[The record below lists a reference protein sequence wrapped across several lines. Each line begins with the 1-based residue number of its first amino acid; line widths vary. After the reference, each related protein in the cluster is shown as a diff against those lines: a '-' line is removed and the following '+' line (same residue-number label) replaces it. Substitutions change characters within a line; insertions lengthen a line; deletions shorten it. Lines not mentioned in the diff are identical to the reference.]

1 MAIRIVRNEEGNCIN
16 FYGATNPTYW
26 NACLSGEV
34 DSTETDSVNIINDII
49 TAQTGETQY
58 EFFRIPYAEFTDA
71 EGNGF
76 ADAQTT
82 ADYITEKANVVGLG
96 GGGTDLTGI
105 VVCFKLDDTSTSVM
119 LDNGYS
125 YGVNTLKA
133 VDTGDGLITLQS
145 QLGDIIHFTKL
156 DPSNVCDGDGT
167 AISGGLNDVI
177 NYLNELFTVGAFES
191 VVIADPYS
199 TMIADVDGE
208 DTTVS
213 YVGYGL
219 DPVGNDIYGSTTTN
233 SQNGLLSTETID
245 QAGEYFTFDIR
256 VEGTIGFGLV
266 HTQASYD
273 AGYYSG
279 NSTYA
284 DPTTFGIS
292 NSAHSGYQFS
302 HWFHPT
308 PNGSWTNYGANTAA
322 SYRNGWYNFN
332 GTQEQTDWLNGDP
345 IKVRVG
351 IDSDSYISIETLRDG
366 VTWEPHARTSYPI
379 VEGSEFHLGI
389 KTNHTGARVFSL
401 PKVHLLEVDD
411 TPTAIGDTNI
421 TLLGDALGTLNDGIA
436 TASGTNLDNGFI
448 TEEGLSASGEYFEF
462 EVNLGSNHT
471 VSLVDADTH
480 SIATIAADTSTDL
493 INPYVYFGQP
503 INNLGAVTLSHHNWS
518 GLPATVGNRFV
529 ATHFRI
535 GFDNQGKL
543 TVWSSSDGV
552 NFIVSKHLSSA
563 AVNGDYRLMYIGRDA
578 GATFESLSKGQLTAA
593 PTMYFRYIESPDDN
607 FRYPLFATEE
617 EANYYD
623 LQNGGTGT
631 SSTNVYPDEPT
642 FATWYEP
649 TNGHTHN
656 GTDAPTSSILF
667 EGNPINWTEITSQ
680 VNADLAPPSFL
691 DWNLTINELGAV
703 NIAVAPADA
712 GFTTTIVDND
722 GSGLT
727 LIGLNV
733 EGTAP
738 EVTGDYSSNPSD
750 VYTLDVVRTNSYGS
764 TTATITLTVV
774 NLTAPVTAISG
785 FNHVSGT
792 TAMIDADTMDDGS
805 VVHVNNTVADGERFV
820 IEKAYIEANILPSL
834 NATNDKY
841 IIGLA
846 NQPETF
852 GTLELADFDAA
863 IVWEYETAS
872 SHTFKF
878 YRDGSVV
885 QNIVVNSMT
894 QAFYDYAIEVNGTSA
909 WLIAC
914 NINNIMNEASP
925 ADGGT
930 FSNTYEATS
939 IEDTAPVTIH
949 FATLNTSG
957 DISTDDIETITT
969 PAAPTGNLTPWTKA
983 LDFSGTNEHLKQV
996 ANWITVSPLRMN
1008 DYATNIAPPTT
1019 AGNTA
1024 YGSSVRPWATAVV
1037 FQSKNV
1043 TSNQHI
1049 WNQGEGAG
1057 STDDNIYLRVTG
1069 TNGDLYFG
1077 WGRQGEVNECLIG
1090 NIGGIANSTHWWGIY
1105 IASNGTRLSAAN
1117 ATAANLADA
1126 FDIRLMGSNDTTPWG
1141 AVYDVGT
1148 EADWTAGSTGAR
1160 MDRSYTGD
1168 FTIGG
1173 RGSNRNFHGKVA
1185 SMVVTTLRIGQPM
1198 PTDAEIEI
1206 MITDPKK
1213 WVDDYK
1219 VGNSYRPTHQAGD
1232 FPNFQYDTETTGR
1245 ATQMWLM
1252 GDGTLDSYA
1261 NGIRNQIIADDQ
1273 NNNKLQL
1280 NSMVSNDIETVNIN
1294 GLT

>member
-1 MAIRIVRNEEGNCIN
+1 MAIRIERNEAGNCIN
-16 FYGATNPTYW
+16 FHGASNPSYW

-34 DSTETDSVNIINDII
+34 DSSDANTVNVINDII
-49 TAQTGETQY
+49 TAQTGDTEY
-58 EFFRIPYAEFTDA
+58 EYFRVPFTEFIDA
-71 EGNGF
+71 DGNGF
-76 ADAQTT
+76 ADAQAT
-82 ADYITEKANVVGLG
+82 ADYITEKANVIGLSGEGISLVGE
-96 GGGTDLTGI
+96 T
-105 VVCFKLDDTSTSVM
+105 VCFSLDPTSTSIM
-119 LDNGYS
+119 LDNGFS
-125 YGVNTLKA
+125 FGVNTIKA
-133 VDTGDGLITLQS
+133 VDVSGLINIVS
-145 QLGDIIHFTKL
+145 NDGADDITHFYQL
-156 DPSNVCDGDGT
+156 DPINTCVNGNPV
-167 AISGGLNDVI
+167 SGGLNDVI
-177 NYLNELFTVGAFES
+177 NTLNELFTVGAFES
-191 VVIADPYS
+191 IVISDPYS
-199 TMIADVDGE
+199 TMVADVSGV
-208 DTTVS
+208 DTSVT
-213 YVGYGL
+213 YAGYGI
-219 DPVGNDIYGSTTTN
+219 DPVGTDVYGSTSSN
-233 SQNGLLSTETID
+233 SQNGFKTTETID

-256 VEGTIGFGLV
+256 VEGTIGFGLI

-273 AGYYSG
+273 DGYWSG
-279 NSTYA
+279 NSNYA
-284 DPTTFGIS
+284 DPTRFGID
-292 NSAHSGYQFS
+292 NSAHYGFQFS

-308 PNGSWTNYGANTAA
+308 PNGSWTNYGANTSF
-322 SYRNGWYNFN
+322 SYGAGWNNFN
-332 GTQEQTDWLNGDP
+332 GSAEQTDWLNGDP

-351 IDSDSYISIETLRDG
+351 IDSNGFISIETLRNGTDW
-366 VTWEPHARTSYPI
+366 VVHARTSYPI
-379 VEGSEFHLGI
+379 QQGAEFHLGI
-389 KTNHTGARVFSL
+389 KTNHTGARVYSL

-421 TLLGDALGTLNDGIA
+421 TLLGDATGTLDDGIA
-436 TASGTNLDNGFI
+436 TPSGNDLDNGFI

-462 EVNLGSNHT
+462 EVNLGSAHT
-471 VSLVDADTH
+471 VSLVDANTH
-480 SIATIAADTSTDL
+480 SVATISADTSIDL
-493 INPYVYFGQP
+493 ITPYVYFGQP
-503 INNLGAVTLSHHNWS
+503 INNLGAVTLTHDNWS
-518 GLPATVGNRFV
+518 GLPATVGNRFA

-563 AVNGDYRLMYIGRDA
+563 AVSGDYRLMYIGRDA
-578 GATFESLSKGQLTAA
+578 GATFESLSKGQLSQA
-593 PTMYFRYIESPDDN
+593 PTMYFRYIESPDGV
-607 FRYPLFATEE
+607 FHYPLFATEE
-617 EANYYD
+617 EANYFD

-631 SSTNVYPDEPT
+631 NSTNVYPDEPT

-649 TNGHTHN
+649 TNGHTHD
-656 GTDAPTSSILF
+656 GTAAPTSAILF
-667 EGNPINWTEITSQ
+667 EGNAINWTEITS
-680 VNADLAPPSFL
+680 VTNADLAPPSFL

-750 VYTLDVVRTNSYGS
+750 VYTIGVVRTNSYGS

-785 FNHVSGT
+785 FNYVSGT
-792 TAMIDADTMDDGS
+792 TAMIDSDTMDDGS
-805 VVHVNNTVADGERFV
+805 VVYVNSTVADGERFV
-820 IEKAYIEANILPSL
+820 IEKAYVQDNILPSL
-834 NATNDKY
+834 NAVNDKY
-841 IIGLA
+841 IIGLS

-852 GTLELADFDAA
+852 GTLELTDFDTA
-863 IVWEYETAS
+863 IVWEYESAN

-885 QNIVVNSMT
+885 QNIVINSMT

-914 NINNIMNEASP
+914 NLNNIMNEASP

-930 FSNTYEATS
+930 FSHTYEATS

-949 FATLNTSG
+949 MATLNTSG
-957 DISTDDIETITT
+957 DISTDDIETIST
-969 PAAPTGNLTPWTKA
+969 PDAPVSNLTSWTKA
-983 LDFSGTNEHLKQV
+983 LDFSGSNEHLKQV

-1008 DYATNIAPPTT
+1008 DYATNIAAPTT
-1019 AGNTA
+1019 TGYTA

-1037 FQSKNV
+1037 FKTDGNN
-1043 TSNQHI
+1043 SNQHI

-1057 STDDNIYLRVTG
+1057 TGDDNIYVRLSSSG
-1069 TNGDLYFG
+1069 QLYFG
-1077 WGRQGEVNECLIG
+1077 WGREGDSKNECLIG
-1090 NIGGIANSTHWWGIY
+1090 GISNNRWYGLYIGH
-1105 IASNGTRLSAAN
+1105 NGRRMSSSD
-1117 ATAANLADA
+1117 ATAANLSDT
-1126 FDIRLMGSNDTTPWG
+1126 FDIRLMYSTDSFNTVYTHGTT
-1141 AVYDVGT
+1141 T
-1148 EADWTAGSTGAR
+1148 QWTNGSTGGR

-1173 RGSNRNFHGKVA
+1173 RGSNRSFHGKVA

-1198 PTDAEIEI
+1198 PTDAEIKA

-1219 VGNSYRPTHQAGD
+1219 VGNSYRPTYQAGD
-1232 FPNFQYDTETTGR
+1232 FPNFQYGTETTGR

-1252 GDGTLDSYA
+1252 GDGTFDSYA
-1261 NGIRNQIIADDQ
+1261 NGIRNQISYEDQ

-1280 NSMVSNDIETVNIN
+1280 NSMVSNDFENVNIT
-1294 GLT
+1294 GLS